1 MPTTQSP
8 IRFFLLAPSFFA
20 SVSTPILSSKL
31 LTLSSKEMA
40 ITAQDVNKL
49 RAMTGAGM
57 MDCKKALTEAD
68 GDFEA
73 ARDILR
79 KQGQKIA
86 DKRAENET
94 SEGLVL
100 VSVSEDGT
108 TGKLV
113 ALACETE
120 SVAKVANFRELAQ
133 QVLDAAVRTNAGTK
147 EDLLATKEADG
158 LTVQEHITDL
168 MGKIGEKID
177 VTYATLTAEKVASYI
192 HSDNKK
198 GVLVGLKNVG
208 GADTTEVGRDV
219 AMQIVAMKP
228 VAVDKDGVD
237 AATVEREIE
246 IGKEQ
251 ARAEGKP
258 EAMLEKIAQG
268 KLNKFYKDNTLLNQE
283 FVKDNSVTIAKLLDN
298 KQKGMTVTD
307 FKRVA
312 IGA

>member
-1 MPTTQSP
+1 M
-8 IRFFLLAPSFFA
+8 A
-20 SVSTPILSSKL
+20 
-31 LTLSSKEMA
+31 A
-40 ITAQDVNKL
+40 ITAADVNKL
-49 RAMTGAGM
+49 RTMTGAGM
-57 MDCKKALTEAD
+57 MDCKKALVEAD

-79 KQGQKIA
+79 KHGQKIA

-100 VSVSEDGT
+100 VSVSADGT
-108 TGKLV
+108 QGKLV

-133 QVLDAAVRTNAGTK
+133 QILDTAIRIDAGTK
-147 EDLLATKEADG
+147 EDILAAKAADG
-158 LTVQEHITDL
+158 LTVQEHVTDL
-168 MGKIGEKID
+168 MGKIGEKLE

-198 GVLVGLKNVG
+198 AVLVGLKNVG
-208 GADTTEVGRDV
+208 SADAVAVGRDV

-237 AATVEREIE
+237 SATVEREIE
-246 IGKEQ
+246 VGKEQ
-251 ARAEGKP
+251 ARTEGKP

-268 KLNKFYKDNTLLNQE
+268 KLNKFYKENTLLNQE
-283 FVKDNSVTIAKLLDN
+283 FVKDNSMTIAQLLDS
-298 KQKGMTVTD
+298 KSKGMTVSD

>member
-1 MPTTQSP
+1 M
-8 IRFFLLAPSFFA
+8 A
-20 SVSTPILSSKL
+20 
-31 LTLSSKEMA
+31 A
-40 ITAQDVNKL
+40 ITAADVNKL
-49 RAMTGAGM
+49 RTMTGAGM

-86 DKRAENET
+86 DKRADNAT

-100 VSVSEDGT
+100 VNVSADGT

-120 SVAKVANFRELAQ
+120 SVAKVADFRTLVQ
-133 QVLDAAVRTNAGTK
+133 QILDTAVKTNVGTK
-147 EDLLATKEADG
+147 EDLLAATEADG
-158 LTVQEHITDL
+158 RTVQEHITEL
-168 MGKIGEKID
+168 TGKIGEKLDLIY
-177 VTYATLTAEKVASYI
+177 TTITAEKVASYI

-208 GADTTEVGRDV
+208 DADVAAIGRDV

-237 AATVEREIE
+237 AGTVEREIE

-268 KLNKFYKDNTLLNQE
+268 KLNKFYKENTLLNQE
-283 FVKDNSVTIAKLLDN
+283 FVKDNSLTIAQLLD
-298 KQKGMTVTD
+298 KMSKGMTVSD

>member
-1 MPTTQSP
+1 M
-8 IRFFLLAPSFFA
+8 A
-20 SVSTPILSSKL
+20 
-31 LTLSSKEMA
+31 A

-57 MDCKKALTEAD
+57 MDCKKALTEAN

-86 DKRAENET
+86 DKRADNAT

-100 VSVSEDGT
+100 VQVSEDGT
-108 TGKLV
+108 SGKLV

-120 SVAKVANFRELAQ
+120 SVAKVANFRELTQ
-133 QVLDAAVRTNAGTK
+133 QILDAAVRTNAGTK

-158 LTVQEHITDL
+158 LTLQDHITDL
-168 MGKIGEKID
+168 MGKIGEKLD

-198 GVLVGLKNVG
+198 GVLVGLKNVA
-208 GADTTEVGRDV
+208 GADVTEVGRDV

-228 VAVDKDGVD
+228 VAVDKEGVD
-237 AATVEREIE
+237 SATVEREIE

-283 FVKDNSVTIAKLLDN
+283 FVKDNSLTIAQLLDK

-307 FKRVA
+307 FKRVV
-312 IGA
+312 IGG

>member
-1 MPTTQSP
+1 
-8 IRFFLLAPSFFA
+8 
-20 SVSTPILSSKL
+20 
-31 LTLSSKEMA
+31 MA

-57 MDCKKALTEAD
+57 MDCKKALVEAE

-86 DKRAENET
+86 DKRSDNAT

-100 VSVSEDGT
+100 ASVNEDGT
-108 TGKLV
+108 NGKLV

-120 SVAKVANFRELAQ
+120 PVSKVADFRNLVQ
-133 QVLDAAVRTNAGTK
+133 QILDAAVQSNA
-147 EDLLATKEADG
+147 ATKEELLAASQEDG
-158 LTVQEHITDL
+158 RSLQDHITDL
-168 MGKIGEKID
+168 MGKIGEKLD
-177 VTYATLTAEKVASYI
+177 VVAYANMTAEKVASYI
-192 HSDNKK
+192 HSDGKK
-198 GVLVGLKNVG
+198 GVLVGLKNVN
-208 GADTTEVGRDV
+208 GADVETVGRDV

-237 AATVEREIE
+237 SATVEREIE

-268 KLNKFYKDNTLLNQE
+268 KLNKFYKENTLLNQE
-283 FVKDNSVTIAKLLDN
+283 FVKDNSVTIAQLLD
-298 KQKGMTVTD
+298 KTSKGMTVTD

>member
-1 MPTTQSP
+1 
-8 IRFFLLAPSFFA
+8 
-20 SVSTPILSSKL
+20 
-31 LTLSSKEMA
+31 MA

-57 MDCKKALTEAD
+57 MDCKKALVEAD

-86 DKRAENET
+86 DKRAENAT
-94 SEGLVL
+94 SEGMVMA
-100 VSVSEDGT
+100 SVSEDGSN
-108 TGKLV
+108 GKLV

-120 SVAKVANFRELAQ
+120 PVSKVPDFRNLVQ
-133 QVLDAAVRTNAGTK
+133 QILDAAVKSNA
-147 EDLLATKEADG
+147 ATKEELLAASQTDG
-158 LTVQEHITDL
+158 RSLQDHITDL
-168 MGKIGEKID
+168 MGKIGEKLD
-177 VTYATLTAEKVASYI
+177 VIAYANMSAEKVASYI
-192 HSDNKK
+192 HSDGKK
-198 GVLVGLKNVG
+198 GVLVGLKNVH
-208 GADTTEVGRDV
+208 GADVETVGRDV

-228 VAVDKDGVD
+228 VAVDRDGVD

-283 FVKDNSVTIAKLLDN
+283 FVKDNSLTIAQLLD
-298 KQKGMTVTD
+298 KTQKGMTVTD

-312 IGA
+312 IGV